1 MAQLL
6 FGISENEAS
15 PLLLTE
21 DTGGS
26 EGGQVGR
33 DQMQISQD
41 ALYLLIPP
49 LNRNL
54 LSAIPYACWWLET
67 SQSKAQRGISL

>member
-49 LNRNL
+49 
-54 LSAIPYACWWLET
+54 S
-67 SQSKAQRGISL
+67 